1 MIRLYFLIIF
11 SLFLSCTNE
20 VQDINALFTDQELL
34 TEVATDVE
42 ILYSDSSYVRVKIEA
57 PKMIRHLENKENV
70 EEFPDGVNVTFY
82 NEAGRA
88 QSWLEA
94 NYAIRK
100 EKEGKVYVKD
110 DVLVYNKKDDK
121 MRSLELIWD
130 EKEKIIHT
138 EKPVLIMQ
146 PSLGD
151 TLFGFGVVANE
162 DFSRFEIKKKMS
174 AIKKFDGLLEK
185 ESSKNTKVSSG
196 EKPTLN
202 QRN

>member
-121 MRSLELIWD
+121 MRTLELIWD

>member
-1 MIRLYFLIIF
+1 VIRLYFLIIF

-121 MRSLELIWD
+121 MRTLELIWD

-185 ESSKNTKVSSG
+185 ESSKNTKATSG

>member
-121 MRSLELIWD
+121 MRTLELIWD

-185 ESSKNTKVSSG
+185 ESSKNTKATSG

>member
-1 MIRLYFLIIF
+1 VIRLYFLIIF

-121 MRSLELIWD
+121 MRTLELIWD